1 MTTNSDQKFISY
13 ALKLAQRNL
22 GGTSPNPVVGC
33 VIVHEG
39 KIISSGI
46 TARGG
51 RPHAEKIA
59 IDKVLDKKDFVLIR
73 VMYTY
78 YVWL

>member
-39 KIISSGI
+39 KIIWYDDASKLYKSGNSLV
-46 TARGG
+46 
-51 RPHAEKIA
+51 
-59 IDKVLDKKDFVLIR
+59 DKFVKP
-73 VMYTY
+73 
-78 YVWL
+78 